1 MFLWEVGEEGDAI
14 LHVTRYKRRHP
25 AKIFPRVRKRNLEFG
40 YLEKTTTQTIIA
52 GVAPVKM
59 NFESSTMS
67 IETEHGCKCGSNCSC
82 DPCKC

>member
-1 MFLWEVGEEGDAI
+1 MSCNCGSSCNCGDNCSCG
-14 LHVTRYKRRHP
+14 
-25 AKIFPRVRKRNLEFG
+25 KRNLEFG